1 MKLRSGG
8 GAALSSVG
16 HHAEILRGGPEAWNA
31 WRKKRPSTIPH
42 LTGVVLAAS
51 ERELGGES
59 GTPINLKSARLKE
72 AVFRFATL
80 SAANLQAADLAHADL
95 VHARLTHA
103 NLSEATLQSAA
114 LDHADFSGAILRRAD
129 LRGASLR
136 FATLTGADLEGAD
149 LSGADLAH
157 ARLAH
162 TNLAGANLRRAVLDY
177 ADFAGADLSQTD
189 LSGARLDNVRNLLTS
204 QLEESLG
211 DSATIL
217 PSHLRG
223 CVPWS
228 AIGAETPVPLL
239 NPAEFWLLQARRD
252 LRRQTFYG
260 QTVRVAGVLVV
271 GAAVATGL
279 VTETAHDTLPGA
291 PAEAKKSVEPTLSV
305 LPAMDEQA
313 SALSMPAATR
323 LEAAVPPPSLAT
335 IPADLVRPA
344 APAQS
349 AIVEPADAPVPSE
362 AADPPSETISQVVGA
377 VALRVT
383 QEAEDRLETSATK
396 EELPAS
402 EFSTVFNLPAAA
414 PVTLTLASTT
424 LSPLKAGQSAVAAL
438 RTRMPKIPTLVRAS
452 LRPKVVKQA
461 RAIMPAVA
469 AFDDP
474 KTPAPAAAAAVPEP
488 MMLVVS
494 LDAQKVDI
502 YRGIKHV
509 ASAKISSGMPGYDT
523 KLGVFSIL
531 EKKRRHHS
539 NLYSGAPMPFMQRLT
554 RSGTALH
561 AGAIP
566 GYPASHGCVRLPYSF
581 APKLFEM
588 TSVGQNVVVTRA
600 RPVPTRIE
608 HPNLFE
614 LPPPK
619 PPVAMAASVAV
630 PRLLTD
636 AVAVST
642 ESDDDDHAIA
652 AFHSDAPLR
661 MLVTRRTAHDRVMA
675 VQSMLADLGY
685 LARQNFI
692 GNLGPATGN
701 AIRAFQKANG
711 LPVTGAFTDELVRQ
725 VYRAAGKTEPPE
737 GHLFV
742 RQGFKRVF
750 DLPISF
756 RDPAVSLGTHV
767 FTVVKRGDATK
778 PEWMAVSLE
787 GGDAASVLDRI
798 AIPDDVRRPIAPRLT
813 PGSTLIV
820 ADKSEYS
827 AILPE
832 GDDFLVSTAEQ
843 AAAEDAKVEHAS
855 AGLDDVEPAKAKV
868 AKKRAARAAQVART
882 RSYDKPRREIRRRY
896 IRKPSPFGMPYFF
909 GR

>member
-95 VHARLTHA
+95 VHARLIHA

-114 LDHADFSGAILRRAD
+114 LDHADFSGAVLLHAD

-228 AIGAETPVPLL
+228 AIGGETPVPLL

-461 RAIMPAVA
+461 RAIMPVVA

-474 KTPAPAAAAAVPEP
+474 KTPAPAAAAVPEP

-588 TSVGQNVVVTRA
+588 TSVGQNVVVTRG

-675 VQSMLADLGY
+675 VQYMLADLGY

-767 FTVVKRGDATK
+767 FTVVKRGDAAK

>member
-95 VHARLTHA
+95 VHARLIHA

-114 LDHADFSGAILRRAD
+114 LDHADFSGAVLLHAD

-136 FATLTGADLEGAD
+136 FATLAGADLKGAD

-228 AIGAETPVPLL
+228 AIGGETPVPLL

-461 RAIMPAVA
+461 RAIMPVVA

-494 LDAQKVDI
+494 LDAQKLDI

-588 TSVGQNVVVTRA
+588 TSVGQNVVVTRG

-675 VQSMLADLGY
+675 VQYMLADLGY

-737 GHLFV
+737 GYLFV

-767 FTVVKRGDATK
+767 FTVVKRGDAAK

-855 AGLDDVEPAKAKV
+855 VGLDDVEPAKAKV

>member
-95 VHARLTHA
+95 VHARLIHA

-114 LDHADFSGAILRRAD
+114 LDHADFSGAVLLHAD

-136 FATLTGADLEGAD
+136 FATLAGADLKGAD

-228 AIGAETPVPLL
+228 AIGGETPVPLL

-588 TSVGQNVVVTRA
+588 TSVGQNVVVTRG

-675 VQSMLADLGY
+675 VQYMLADLGY

-737 GHLFV
+737 GYLFV

-767 FTVVKRGDATK
+767 FTVVKRGDAAK

-787 GGDAASVLDRI
+787 GGDAASVLD
-798 AIPDDVRRPIAPRLT
+798 
-813 PGSTLIV
+813 
-820 ADKSEYS
+820 
-827 AILPE
+827 
-832 GDDFLVSTAEQ
+832 
-843 AAAEDAKVEHAS
+843 
-855 AGLDDVEPAKAKV
+855 
-868 AKKRAARAAQVART
+868 
-882 RSYDKPRREIRRRY
+882 
-896 IRKPSPFGMPYFF
+896 
-909 GR
+909 

>member
-42 LTGVVLAAS
+42 LAGVVLAAS

-59 GTPINLKSARLKE
+59 GAPINLKSALLQE
-72 AVFRFATL
+72 VVFRFATL

-103 NLSEATLQSAA
+103 NLSEATLKSAA
-114 LDHADFSGAILRRAD
+114 LDHADFSGAILLRAD

-136 FATLTGADLEGAD
+136 FATLTGADLQGAD
-149 LSGADLAH
+149 LSCADLSH
-157 ARLAH
+157 TRLAH
-162 TNLAGANLRRAVLDY
+162 TNLAGANLRGAVLDY
-177 ADFAGADLSQTD
+177 ADFAGADLSQAD
-189 LSGARLDNVRNLLTS
+189 LSGARLHNVRNLLTP
-204 QLEESLG
+204 QLEETLG
-211 DSATIL
+211 DAATIL

-228 AIGAETPVPLL
+228 AVGDEPPIPLL
-239 NPAEFWLLQARRD
+239 DPAELWLLQARRD
-252 LRRQTFYG
+252 LRTRTFYG
-260 QTVRVAGVLVV
+260 QTMRFAGVLLV
-271 GAAVATGL
+271 GAVATTGL
-279 VTETAHDTLPGA
+279 VTETAHDTLPAGTG
-291 PAEAKKSVEPTLSV
+291 EAQKSVEPTLSV
-305 LPAMDEQA
+305 LPAMEEQA
-313 SALSMPAATR
+313 SSLSVPAAMR
-323 LEAAVPPPSLAT
+323 LEAAAPLPILAT
-335 IPADLVRPA
+335 ISAALVGPA
-344 APAQS
+344 APAPS
-349 AIVEPADAPVPSE
+349 AIVEPEDAPVPSE
-362 AADPPSETISQVVGA
+362 VADPSSETISLVTGA
-377 VALRVT
+377 IPLRAT
-383 QEAEDRLETSATK
+383 DEAEDRLEASAAK
-396 EELPAS
+396 EELPTS
-402 EFSTVFNLPAAA
+402 ELSTVFSLPAAA
-414 PVTLTLASTT
+414 PVTLTSAT
-424 LSPLKAGQSAVAAL
+424 LPPLKPRQSAVA
-438 RTRMPKIPTLVRAS
+438 RIRMPKIPALSRAP
-452 LRPKVVKQA
+452 LRLKVVKEA
-461 RAIMPAVA
+461 RAIMPVVR

-474 KTPAPAAAAAVPEP
+474 KAPAPAAAAVDVPEP

-494 LDAQKVDI
+494 LGAQKLDI

-523 KLGVFSIL
+523 KMGVFSIL

-588 TSVGQNVVVTRA
+588 TSVGQNVVVTRE

-619 PPVAMAASVAV
+619 PQVAMAASVAV

-636 AVAVST
+636 AVAVAAKS
-642 ESDDDDHAIA
+642 EVEDRAVA
-652 AFHSDAPLR
+652 AFRSDAPLR

-675 VQSMLADLGY
+675 VQSILADLGY

-692 GNLGPATGN
+692 GNLGPATGS

-711 LPVTGAFTDELVRQ
+711 LPVTGAFTDELASE

-742 RQGFKRVF
+742 RQRFKRVF

-767 FTVVKRGDATK
+767 FTVVKRGDAAK

>member
-1 MKLRSGG
+1 M
-8 GAALSSVG
+8 
-16 HHAEILRGGPEAWNA
+16 
-31 WRKKRPSTIPH
+31 
-42 LTGVVLAAS
+42 
-51 ERELGGES
+51 
-59 GTPINLKSARLKE
+59 
-72 AVFRFATL
+72 
-80 SAANLQAADLAHADL
+80 
-95 VHARLTHA
+95 
-103 NLSEATLQSAA
+103 
-114 LDHADFSGAILRRAD
+114 
-129 LRGASLR
+129 
-136 FATLTGADLEGAD
+136 
-149 LSGADLAH
+149 
-157 ARLAH
+157 
-162 TNLAGANLRRAVLDY
+162 
-177 ADFAGADLSQTD
+177 
-189 LSGARLDNVRNLLTS
+189 
-204 QLEESLG
+204 
-211 DSATIL
+211 
-217 PSHLRG
+217 
-223 CVPWS
+223 
-228 AIGAETPVPLL
+228 
-239 NPAEFWLLQARRD
+239 
-252 LRRQTFYG
+252 
-260 QTVRVAGVLVV
+260 V

-461 RAIMPAVA
+461 RAIMPVVA

-494 LDAQKVDI
+494 LDAQKLDI

-588 TSVGQNVVVTRA
+588 TSVGQNVVVTRG

-675 VQSMLADLGY
+675 VQYMLADLGY

-767 FTVVKRGDATK
+767 FTVVKRGDAAK

-855 AGLDDVEPAKAKV
+855 VGLDDVEPAKAKV

>member
-1 MKLRSGG
+1 MRSGD

-16 HHAEILRGGPEAWNA
+16 HHAEILRGGPAAWNA

-42 LTGVVLAAS
+42 LTGIVLAAS

-59 GTPINLKSARLKE
+59 GAPINLKSAHLQE

-95 VHARLTHA
+95 VHARLTRA
-103 NLSEATLQSAA
+103 NLGDANLQNAA
-114 LDHADFSGAILRRAD
+114 LDHADLSGAILRHAD
-129 LRGASLR
+129 LSDASLR
-136 FATLTGADLEGAD
+136 FATLDGADLEGAD
-149 LSGADLAH
+149 LTRADLAH

-162 TNLAGANLRRAVLDY
+162 ANLAGANLSEAVLDY
-177 ADFAGADLSQTD
+177 ADFAGADLSQAD
-189 LSGARLDNVRNLLTS
+189 LSGARLYNVRNLSAS
-204 QLEESLG
+204 QLGAALG
-211 DSATIL
+211 DAATIL
-217 PSHLRG
+217 PSHLQG

-228 AIGAETPVPLL
+228 AAGDEPLIPLL
-239 NPAEFWLLQARRD
+239 DPAEFWLLQARRD
-252 LRRQTFYG
+252 LRRRTFYG
-260 QTVRVAGVLVV
+260 QTVRVAGALLV
-271 GAAVATGL
+271 GAVATTGF
-279 VTETAHDTLPGA
+279 VTETARDTLPAGTG
-291 PAEAKKSVEPTLSV
+291 EVQKSVEPSLAV

-313 SALSMPAATR
+313 PTLGMAGAMG
-323 LEAAVPPPSLAT
+323 LEAAAPPASLVT
-335 IPADLVRPA
+335 IRADLVSPA
-344 APAQS
+344 APAPA
-349 AIVEPADAPVPSE
+349 AIVEPAEAPVPSE
-362 AADPPSETISQVVGA
+362 VADPPSETISPVTGVIPLRATEDVGN
-377 VALRVT
+377 
-383 QEAEDRLETSATK
+383 RLEASATK
-396 EELPAS
+396 EALSPS
-402 EFSTVFNLPAAA
+402 EFSTVFSLPVAA
-414 PVTLTLASTT
+414 PVTLTLASAT
-424 LSPLKAGQSAVAAL
+424 LSPLKPRQSTGPEL
-438 RTRMPKIPTLVRAS
+438 RTRMPKIPALARAQ
-452 LRPKVVKQA
+452 LRLKVVKEA
-461 RAIMPAVA
+461 RAIVPPVA

-474 KTPAPAAAAAVPEP
+474 KSPAPAAAAVDVPEP

-494 LDAQKVDI
+494 LDAQKLDI
-502 YRGIKHV
+502 YRGIKHIS
-509 ASAKISSGMPGYDT
+509 SAKISSGMPGYDT
-523 KLGVFSIL
+523 KMGVFSIL

-588 TSVGQNVVVTRA
+588 TSVGQNVVVTRG
-600 RPVPTRIE
+600 RPVPTRIA

-614 LPPPK
+614 LPSPK
-619 PPVAMAASVAV
+619 PQVAMAASVAV

-636 AVAVST
+636 AVAG
-642 ESDDDDHAIA
+642 A
-652 AFHSDAPLR
+652 AEGDVQTRAASFRSDAPLR

-675 VQSMLADLGY
+675 VQYMLADLGY

-711 LPVTGAFTDELVRQ
+711 LQATGAFTDELVSQ
-725 VYRAAGKTEPPE
+725 VYRAAGQTEPPE

-756 RDPAVSLGTHV
+756 RDPKASLGTHV
-767 FTVVKRGDATK
+767 FTVVKREGDEAK
-778 PEWMAVSLE
+778 PAWMAVSLE
-787 GGDAASVLDRI
+787 GGEAAAALDRI
-798 AIPDDVRRPIAPRLT
+798 DIPDAVRRSIAPRLT

-820 ADKSEYS
+820 ADRSEYS

-843 AAAEDAKVEHAS
+843 AKAEDAKVEQAS
-855 AGLDDVEPAKAKV
+855 AGPEAVAPVKAKI
-868 AKKRAARAAQVART
+868 AKKRPARAAPVAKT
-882 RSYDKPRREIRRRY
+882 RSYDVPRREIRRLNFGR
-896 IRKPSPFGMPYFF
+896 PSPWGMPYLF